1 MVSLSMFGFASMH
14 SQTWVAFSK
23 MVLVSKPLR
32 YEQLLSRN
40 RCYGII
46 VSMWIFGAA
55 VAASRLLLSPTW
67 NTDVSWFIFEA
78 HNRRVSALVLVLFLV
93 SLVCPELVLTNASVR
108 IFLGVV
114 RAHRQVSLQVQ
125 SISRGAD
132 ESGMVTLKAIRS
144 ARNVLV
150 FCFVALSLSVTFLM
164 HMIILYIL
172 QDEQVAKILISFKL
186 GQVEIRRK
194 ATNVASYFRDTIS
207 GY

>member
-1 MVSLSMFGFASMH
+1 M
-14 SQTWVAFSK
+14 
-23 MVLVSKPLR
+23 
-32 YEQLLSRN
+32 
-40 RCYGII
+40 
-46 VSMWIFGAA
+46 
-55 VAASRLLLSPTW
+55 
-67 NTDVSWFIFEA
+67 
-78 HNRRVSALVLVLFLV
+78 FLV
-93 SLVCPELVLTNASVR
+93 
-108 IFLGVV
+108 VV
-114 RAHRQVSLQVQ
+114 RADSQVSAQRQ

-150 FCFVALSLSVTFLM
+150 ICFVALSLSVTFLM

-186 GQVEIRRK
+186 GQVESRRK